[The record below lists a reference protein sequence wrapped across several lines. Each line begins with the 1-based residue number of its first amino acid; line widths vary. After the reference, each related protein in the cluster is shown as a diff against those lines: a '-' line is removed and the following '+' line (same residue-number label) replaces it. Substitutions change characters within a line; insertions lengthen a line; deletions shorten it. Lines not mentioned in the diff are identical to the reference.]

1 MKPEI
6 LERAMRGCLVCSAF
20 CFFFPS
26 ASASSAVAPR
36 AREAFLLPPH
46 APGYTP
52 SSNVYND
59 RRLLRTFLPSSVSSD
74 VEEFGRGQP
83 RDEQWQRRSKQWV
96 VLVDDEESIRKS
108 VGQFL
113 FDAGYQ
119 VTACADADTALRVC
133 RSSRADSSSDDESSS
148 SSLSVPDAIVSD
160 IRMPG
165 RDGLALL
172 NDIRSDEH
180 LVEVPV
186 VLLTAKGLTEDR
198 IAGFKAG
205 ADAYLPKPFDPEE
218 LLTVID
224 NSIQRHETLSGGSVG
239 VDDLKR
245 DLDEIKFLLL
255 EKGGGGVGGGWVE
268 AETTNVYLAPAE
280 REVLELLCKGLMNK
294 EIAQELF
301 ISTRRVEQ
309 HLTSMYRKTGK
320 SNRTELVRWAV
331 STGIVSI

>member
-1 MKPEI
+1 
-6 LERAMRGCLVCSAF
+6 MRGCLVCSVF

-46 APGYTP
+46 APSYTP
-52 SSNVYND
+52 SSNVYSD
-59 RRLLRTFLPSSVSSD
+59 RRLLHAQTFLPSSASFD

-83 RDEQWQRRSKQWV
+83 RDEQWHRRSKQWV

-113 FDAGYQ
+113 FGAGYQ

-133 RSSRADSSSDDESSS
+133 RSSRADDESSS
-148 SSLSVPDAIVSD
+148 SSSVPDAIVSD

-172 NDIRSDEH
+172 SDIRSDEL

-198 IAGFKAG
+198 IAGFQAG

-224 NSIQRHETLSGGSVG
+224 NSIQRHEALSGGSVG

-268 AETTNVYLAPAE
+268 AEATNVYLAPAE

-294 EIAQELF
+294 EIAEELF

-331 STGIVSI
+331 STGIASI

>member
-1 MKPEI
+1 MNR
-6 LERAMRGCLVCSAF
+6 LARAMRGCLVCSVF
-20 CFFFPS
+20 GIFFPS
-26 ASASSAVAPR
+26 ASSAAAPPR
-36 AREAFLLPPH
+36 VREAFLPPH
-46 APGYTP
+46 APSTTFP
-52 SSNVYND
+52 NSNVCND
-59 RRLLRTFLPSSVSSD
+59 RRLLHAQTFLPSSASFD

-83 RDEQWQRRSKQWV
+83 RDEQWHRRSKQWV
-96 VLVDDEESIRKS
+96 VLVDDEESIRQS

-133 RSSRADSSSDDESSS
+133 RSSRADDESSS
-148 SSLSVPDAIVSD
+148 SSSSSSVPDAIVSD

-172 NDIRSDEH
+172 SDIRSDER

-198 IAGFKAG
+198 IAGFQAG

-224 NSIQRHETLSGGSVG
+224 NSIQRHEALSGGSVE

-268 AETTNVYLAPAE
+268 AEATNVYLAPAE

-294 EIAQELF
+294 EIAEELF

>member
-1 MKPEI
+1 
-6 LERAMRGCLVCSAF
+6 MRGCLACSML
-20 CFFFPS
+20 CLLFPS
-26 ASASSAVAPR
+26 ASSAALR
-36 AREAFLLPPH
+36 AREAFLPPRTTTTF
-46 APGYTP
+46 P
-52 SSNVYND
+52 NVYTN
-59 RRLLRTFLPSSVSSD
+59 RLLLTLHSSTSD

-119 VTACADADTALRVC
+119 VTACADADTALKVC
-133 RSSRADSSSDDESSS
+133 RSSRAESSDDESSPS
-148 SSLSVPDAIVSD
+148 PPDAIVSD

-165 RDGLALL
+165 KNGLELL
-172 NDIRSDEH
+172 SDIRSDER

-186 VLLTAKGLTEDR
+186 ILLTAKGLTEDR

-224 NSIQRHETLSGGSVG
+224 NSIQRHETLSGGSVE

-268 AETTNVYLAPAE
+268 ATNVYLAPNE

-294 EIAQELF
+294 EIAEELF
-301 ISTRRVEQ
+301 MSTRRVEQ

-331 STGIVSI
+331 SIGIVAI

>member
-1 MKPEI
+1 
-6 LERAMRGCLVCSAF
+6 MR
-20 CFFFPS
+20 
-26 ASASSAVAPR
+26 
-36 AREAFLLPPH
+36 AFLTPH
-46 APGYTP
+46 TLT
-52 SSNVYND
+52 SSHISHRNN
-59 RRLLRTFLPSSVSSD
+59 RLMAAALHSSISD
-74 VEEFGRGQP
+74 VEEFGRGQQ

-119 VTACADADTALRVC
+119 VTTCGDADTALQIC
-133 RSSRADSSSDDESSS
+133 RSSWADDENDEGS
-148 SSLSVPDAIVSD
+148 SSLPDAIVSD
-160 IRMPG
+160 IRMP
-165 RDGLALL
+165 RKDGLELL
-172 NDIRSDEH
+172 SDIRSDER

-186 VLLTAKGLTEDR
+186 ILLTAKGLTEDR

-224 NSIQRHETLSGGSVG
+224 NSIARHETLSGGTVE

-255 EKGGGGVGGGWVE
+255 EKGGGGVGGDWVQ
-268 AETTNVYLAPAE
+268 ATNVYLAPDE
-280 REVLELLCKGLMNK
+280 KEVLELLCKGLMNK
-294 EIAQELF
+294 EIAEDLF

-309 HLTSMYRKTGK
+309 HLTSMFRKTGQP
-320 SNRTELVRWAV
+320 NRTALVRWAV
-331 STGIVSI
+331 ATGNVAI